1 MILNKT
7 KQALKYAKTT
17 KNQDISY
24 FNSPTQQQYPLKNRE
39 TWKNVWKII
48 KIIKKLGILKN
59 KYILTEL
66 CHFIIMLSSK
76 IFYREEIMNK
86 SLFLIHIH

>member
-48 KIIKKLGILKN
+48 KIIKKLWA
-59 KYILTEL
+59 
-66 CHFIIMLSSK
+66 F
-76 IFYREEIMNK
+76 
-86 SLFLIHIH
+86 

>member
-48 KIIKKLGILKN
+48 KIIKKNCG
-59 KYILTEL
+59 
-66 CHFIIMLSSK
+66 HFKKQIY
-76 IFYREEIMNK
+76 FN
-86 SLFLIHIH
+86 